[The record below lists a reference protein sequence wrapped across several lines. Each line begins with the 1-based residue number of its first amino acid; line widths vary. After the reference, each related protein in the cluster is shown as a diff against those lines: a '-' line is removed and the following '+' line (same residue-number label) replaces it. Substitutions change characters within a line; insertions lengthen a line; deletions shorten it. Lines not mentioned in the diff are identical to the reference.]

1 MRLANGIRKNIL
13 TQFAQD
19 VVERH
24 RFIGRRF
31 ADATSRLGRKPIRE
45 YALIAQR
52 REVFGNYV
60 GDLTAKPLHGRMIEI
75 ERRLGCGHGAR
86 SMTGQAFRVNRR
98 AATIVHRFVILSA
111 HRVVILSEAKDLQR
125 PEREPSIWKMKILR
139 GVYPERSRRAQDDT
153 SSSNHEIMRR
163 TEATVLL
170 LAGAV
175 ALIVSGIG
183 PADPATWLMEVAP
196 IFIAVPILFITRNRF
211 PLTPLVYR
219 LIFVHALILM
229 LGGHYT
235 YAKVPLGFW
244 IQDLFG
250 FARNHYD
257 RIGHFAQGFVPAM
270 VAREILLRTSPLQR
284 GKWLFVIVTSI
295 CLAISACY
303 EFVEWWA
310 AVLGGSAADAFL
322 GTQGD
327 VWDTQ
332 WDMFMAF
339 IGAMIAQI
347 TLARIHDR
355 QIDKV

>member
-1 MRLANGIRKNIL
+1 MRLPHGVREDVL
-13 TQFAQD
+13 TQLAED
-19 VVERH
+19 VVERD
-24 RFIGRRF
+24 RIVRRSA
-31 ADATSRLGRKPIRE
+31 ADATSRLCRKTIGQH
-45 YALIAQR
+45 ALIAER
-52 REVFGNYV
+52 REVLGNYV
-60 GDLTAKPLHGRMIEI
+60 SDLAAKPLHGRVVQI

-86 SMTGQAFRVNRR
+86 SMTGRAFRVNRG
-98 AATIVHRFVILSA
+98 ATTIV
-111 HRVVILSEAKDLQR
+111 RVAGS
-125 PEREPSIWKMKILR
+125 
-139 GVYPERSRRAQDDT
+139 

-163 TEATVLL
+163 TEATLL
-170 LAGAV
+170 LLVGAV
-175 ALIVSGIG
+175 ALIVSGIR
-183 PADPATWLMEVAP
+183 PADPTTWLMEVAP

-244 IQDLFG
+244 MQDLFG

-257 RIGHFAQGFVPAM
+257 RIGHFAQGFVPAI

-339 IGAMIAQI
+339 IGAMIAQL

-355 QIDKV
+355 QLERV